1 MSEQAGPEG
10 PAIEI
15 GICRECGRPALC
27 LASDTAT
34 VIACLEPTAA
44 RVIAAQLNARAE
56 EVEVERAGGL
66 N

>member
-1 MSEQAGPEG
+1 MSEQAGREG

-34 VIACLEPTAA
+34 VIACLEPADVRA
-44 RVIAAQLNARAE
+44 IAAQLNARAD
-56 EVEVERAGGL
+56 EVELERAGRL